1 MPITKSA
8 QKALRQNLRRR
19 TKNVRQKEK
28 TKDII
33 KQVKLLISQKKGEE
47 AKKLLPQVYKVLD
60 KAAKTGVIK
69 PNAAARRKSRL
80 MAWIKKQKTSAI
92 GPGELI
98 IESSLQSM
106 IQYLVETWIVQR
118 FYEILEDS
126 KLAEFSARTVHLEE
140 SFQLLQERGKGIRFQ
155 YLRSWHELIDKG
167 MRDIF
172 SAQSIRRKARKVL
185 NMNVSGQ

>member
-60 KAAKTGVIK
+60 KAAKTGLLK
-69 PNAAARRKSRL
+69 KNTASRKKSR
-80 MAWIKKQKTSAI
+80 I
-92 GPGELI
+92 
-98 IESSLQSM
+98 
-106 IQYLVETWIVQR
+106 
-118 FYEILEDS
+118 
-126 KLAEFSARTVHLEE
+126 ARA
-140 SFQLLQERGKGIRFQ
+140 
-155 YLRSWHELIDKG
+155 
-167 MRDIF
+167 MRKI
-172 SAQSIRRKARKVL
+172 
-185 NMNVSGQ
+185 